1 MCSSCPSTFL
11 EKFLDILS
19 WFSGGKA
26 VAQPIEAVG
35 NVLDA
40 LFTSDDER
48 LDKEL
53 IKQRLALKPTLAQA
67 EIMKTQ
73 AQHRSAFVAGAR
85 PFLMWVCGLGFL
97 FSFVISP
104 IIAWVLPDVGAP
116 TLPLEV
122 MLELTLGML
131 GLAGLRTIEKIKGV
145 SK

>member
-1 MCSSCPSTFL
+1 MSLWTWL
-11 EKFLDILS
+11 
-19 WFSGGKA
+19 SGGKA

-53 IKQRLALKPTLAQA
+53 IKQRLALKPTLAQV
-67 EIMKTQ
+67 EVMKAQ

-116 TLPLEV
+116 ILPLEV

-131 GLAGLRTIEKIKGV
+131 GLSGLRTIEKIKGV